1 MKENQT
7 DTADDNFDSDASN
20 SSEEGGYFVRKF
32 RRSKNKYNTD
42 LREPIHRKTAKVS
55 KGKKWNESFI
65 ENTNFSSKGSENKID
80 ASVSSLSSLSDSVSN
95 TGDSENNGK

>member
-65 ENTNFSSKGSENKID
+65 ENTNFPPKDQK
-80 ASVSSLSSLSDSVSN
+80 
-95 TGDSENNGK
+95 TK